1 MTSPETAPFRHDD
14 KVRDYELDMQG
25 VVNNSTYFQYCEHA
39 RHEFL
44 LSKGV
49 DFAALARQKINLV
62 VTEAHG
68 KFKAPLTSGDRYWIE
83 IRLVR
88 QGRLRFIFLQNIHRA
103 SDEKLVFEGRIT
115 GTALN
120 ERGRPFF
127 PESLEAFIGE
137 EQV

>member
-1 MTSPETAPFRHDD
+1 MTAPESTPFRIED

-49 DFAALARQKINLV
+49 DFAALARENINLV

-68 KFKAPLTSGDRYWIE
+68 KFKAPLTSGDRYRIDV
-83 IRLVR
+83 RLER
-88 QGRLRFIFLQNIHRA
+88 QGQLRFVFLQKIHRL

-127 PESLEAFIGE
+127 PESLEALLD
-137 EQV
+137 